1 MIIDAR
7 VRLPA
12 ALRPDPSPPADIAE
26 GYAGVLDV
34 FGGEPETLDDL
45 RAVLDEAGV
54 DRAVV
59 HAEYE
64 GGDVADALNDA
75 VAELVAAE
83 PDRFKGVGTV
93 SQDHPIDIM
102 RTVGQVARCAELG
115 FAGVSLQPAFFHGTI
130 TDKHLYPVYAKAAEL
145 DLMVFVHTGI
155 NYGRTH
161 PIEGERPAML
171 DEIACAFPD
180 LTLIAAHAGWPWVP
194 ELVAVMRK
202 HPTVLAEFGG
212 LAPKYVGAPASGW
225 EVMHRFMNSLL
236 SEQVLFGTDWPAFA
250 PGRALEEWR
259 ALDLKPA
266 VLDRLLGGN
275 AARLFGW

>member
-7 VRLPA
+7 VRLPT
-12 ALRPDPSPPADIAE
+12 ALRSVTEPPADIAE

-34 FGGEPETLDDL
+34 FGGAPETLGDL
-45 RAVLDEAGV
+45 KAALDAAGV

-64 GGDVADALNDA
+64 GVDIADELNET
-75 VAELVAAE
+75 VAEVVAGDPA
-83 PDRFKGVGTV
+83 RFKGVGTV
-93 SQDHPIDIM
+93 TQGPVVDIM
-102 RTVGQVARCAELG
+102 RTVRQVARCAELG
-115 FAGVSLQPAFFHGTI
+115 LAGISLQPAFFHGTI
-130 TDKHLYPVYAKAAEL
+130 TDPHLYPVYAKAAEL
-145 DLMVFVHTGI
+145 GLVAFVHTGI

-171 DEIACAFPD
+171 DRIACAFPT
-180 LTLIAAHAGWPWVP
+180 LTLVAAHAGWPWIP

-202 HPTVLAEFGG
+202 HPTVHAEFGG
-212 LAPKYVGAPASGW
+212 LAPKYVAAPGSGW

-236 SEQVLFGTDWPAFA
+236 SEQVLFGTDWPAFQ
-250 PGRALEEWR
+250 PDRALDEWR
-259 ALDLKPA
+259 AMDLKPQ
-266 VLDRLLGGN
+266 VLERLLGGN

>member
-7 VRLPA
+7 VRLPT
-12 ALRPDPSPPADIAE
+12 ALRSVQEAPAEIAE

-45 RAVLDEAGV
+45 LRTLDDAGV
-54 DRAVV
+54 DRAVI

-64 GGDVADALNDA
+64 GIDIADELNET
-75 VAELVAAE
+75 VAEIVRGDPA
-83 PDRFKGVGTV
+83 RFKGVGTV
-93 SQDHPIDIM
+93 SQGRTVDIM
-102 RTVGQVARCAELG
+102 HTVAQVQRCAELG
-115 FAGVSLQPAFFHGTI
+115 MVGISLQPAFFHGAI
-130 TDKHLYPVYAKAAEL
+130 TDKHLYPVYAKAAEF
-145 DLMVFVHTGI
+145 DLIVFVHTGI

-171 DEIACAFPD
+171 DEIACAFPH
-180 LTLIAAHAGWPWVP
+180 LRLVAAHAGWPWVP

-202 HPTVLAEFGG
+202 HRTVLAEFGG
-212 LAPKYVGAPASGW
+212 LAPKYVGAPGSGW

-259 ALDLKPA
+259 AMDLKPE
-266 VLDRLLGGN
+266 VLERLLGGN